1 MEIHRKTKVD
11 ILIFAYTNVNN
22 STNDLWSDV
31 IARGQQQSYEYTLNL
46 IWCKCFRWIGGIQPP
61 NWELNINLT
70 NYSTT

>member
-46 IWCKCFRWIGGIQPP
+46 IWCKCFR
-61 NWELNINLT
+61 
-70 NYSTT
+70 